1 MQCELFDAVPALV
14 DAHLGS
20 SKKTIPFAPLAM
32 RLIDLVEAIHKS
44 KNILLDVKPDNLMI
58 DLNVHLSKKLTTEA
72 LAKSIRLVDLGL
84 LKSFYG
90 TDGNH
95 VPNLPAG
102 DVQGTPLYASI
113 HVHDLQTPSRRDD
126 LYAMLLV
133 IADLLLHIHGK
144 LNHKEPP
151 YGTGKAASYLPWSQ
165 EPSDNAIGKIKATQL
180 SNLKSPFFAS
190 MPSTA
195 IAKSFFAALEQ
206 VHQTDF
212 ARPPNFDAVRKLL
225 STIQILFPETSKVA
239 AAKYSKKRS
248 AVDDVAVASP
258 LRRSARNT
266 TQDALPPRKK
276 IMPPIEDVEME
287 DADIVMI
294 DQDEENVKPPATSK
308 RSGFLLIVTGGP
320 NNNVQ
325 ERIVLDNTTSTV
337 TIGSSAQKASVILPD
352 LSPVH
357 VRLSFSK
364 SIAVFVEPLG
374 KSLVQV
380 NRLNVGKTGMMAFVG
395 QSISFGGYTVASVQS
410 LVPVEDDDED
420 CMIIDSP
427 DVEVSNA
434 RSTRV
439 VKKTKVEGIL
449 PTAIKTTDNE
459 AAPKKKPTMMLQ
471 IISPN
476 ALKGTQFQ
484 LEEGVT
490 LVFGSDASTKKS
502 TKLKEQY
509 IRLEHPGVASRHTS
523 LSLVIQ
529 QGTLMVQVRD
539 LKSFASTYVN
549 NLRVPSGKDQMA
561 FYNGTIRIGEITM
574 VVKK

>member
-1 MQCELFDAVPALV
+1 
-14 DAHLGS
+14 
-20 SKKTIPFAPLAM
+20 
-32 RLIDLVEAIHKS
+32 
-44 KNILLDVKPDNLMI
+44 
-58 DLNVHLSKKLTTEA
+58 
-72 LAKSIRLVDLGL
+72 
-84 LKSFYG
+84 
-90 TDGNH
+90 
-95 VPNLPAG
+95 
-102 DVQGTPLYASI
+102 
-113 HVHDLQTPSRRDD
+113 
-126 LYAMLLV
+126 
-133 IADLLLHIHGK
+133 
-144 LNHKEPP
+144 
-151 YGTGKAASYLPWSQ
+151 
-165 EPSDNAIGKIKATQL
+165 
-180 SNLKSPFFAS
+180 
-190 MPSTA
+190 
-195 IAKSFFAALEQ
+195 
-206 VHQTDF
+206 
-212 ARPPNFDAVRKLL
+212 
-225 STIQILFPETSKVA
+225 
-239 AAKYSKKRS
+239 
-248 AVDDVAVASP
+248 
-258 LRRSARNT
+258 
-266 TQDALPPRKK
+266 
-276 IMPPIEDVEME
+276 
-287 DADIVMI
+287 
-294 DQDEENVKPPATSK
+294 
-308 RSGFLLIVTGGP
+308 
-320 NNNVQ
+320 
-325 ERIVLDNTTSTV
+325 
-337 TIGSSAQKASVILPD
+337 
-352 LSPVH
+352 
-357 VRLSFSK
+357 
-364 SIAVFVEPLG
+364 LG